1 MRDRRRATLACVLA
15 AMILL
20 GASGCVTS
28 EGGALGEIGRSSA
41 DASSDVKSA
50 ALALRLYR
58 DGKSTDAVAD
68 TALSDAL
75 TNLTGTQSSVASLSV
90 ATRAE
95 RRARN
100 GAEARIHEAVAAV
113 NEARNVLEKVPGAVK
128 LQRAISDLH
137 ESSSRLSGLAKDL
150 GQLP

>member
-1 MRDRRRATLACVLA
+1 V
-15 AMILL
+15 
-20 GASGCVTS
+20 
-28 EGGALGEIGRSSA
+28 

-50 ALALRLYR
+50 TLALRLYR

-75 TNLTGTQSSVASLSV
+75 TNLTGTKSSVASLSV

-100 GAEARIHEAVAAV
+100 GASARIDEAVAAV
-113 NEARNVLEKVPGAVK
+113 NEAKNVVEMVPGAVRV
-128 LQRAISDLH
+128 QRAISDLH
-137 ESSSRLSGLAKDL
+137 ESSSRLSSLAKDL